1 MNSYEMYLENLLEQ
15 KEQEINMYKNF
26 IERELKCR
34 IKEESI
40 SRINFD
46 SKDNKEEFYKVI
58 TIPQV
63 QYVIKMSN

>member
-1 MNSYEMYLENLLEQ
+1 
-15 KEQEINMYKNF
+15 MYKKF
-26 IERELKCR
+26 IEDELKCR

-63 QYVIKMSN
+63 QYVIKMS

>member
-1 MNSYEMYLENLLEQ
+1 MNSYSMYLENLLEQ
-15 KEQEINMYKNF
+15 KEQEINMYKKF
-26 IERELKCR
+26 IECELQCR
-34 IKEESI
+34 IKEELI

-63 QYVIKMSN
+63 QYVIKISD